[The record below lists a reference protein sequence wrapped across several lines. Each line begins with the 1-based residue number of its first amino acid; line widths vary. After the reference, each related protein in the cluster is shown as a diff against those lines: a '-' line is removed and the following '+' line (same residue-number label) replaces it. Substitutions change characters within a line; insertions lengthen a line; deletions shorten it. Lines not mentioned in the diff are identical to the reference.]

1 MSALQP
7 MAMGQGEQPAIHPFF
22 QRQRGSRLP
31 PMATSKDVVSSQTA
45 CEAEARLPVQSST
58 QSNASLTHSI
68 PTPRSLDPL
77 ALELDPNSARR
88 KRRKTEDVNEGT
100 RKASAENEPRQGDI
114 AVLLDQP
121 DVASSEPSC
130 EPNSVSHLHSPDG
143 VTSSG
148 MPDPVNGALQSR
160 SPPQKTM
167 KLNANGKL
175 LSSPVA
181 KQSDDASQKK
191 RRSKRAKAGT
201 QKSEQ
206 STKKL
211 VVLKYASEPDKTK
224 NIGQLIDKIISGQTK
239 YIPSRA
245 TVPPVPVA
253 VKPQPPK
260 PTHPFFLKPALRK
273 PDPCAEALSPS
284 SLSQGAPCATS
295 IPEAKPD
302 APRSASQPKLFSSFR
317 PRPKSPESIH
327 PVWPPKGFGHIR
339 GISGDSD
346 RQDEDLSYPVNIDQK
361 KAKMAAVQIL
371 DEESVLRT
379 WTNLNKDVPAALRLP
394 QRQTASGRDLQQAI
408 VPELSE
414 SAFADRANSIVSH
427 PAIERV
433 FSSIPHS
440 LTAFDRGEYDMSLW
454 TQKYAP
460 ESAAQ
465 VLQTSK
471 EAMMLRDWLKY
482 LTISAVDTG
491 KAAKDIEKAKEK
503 ADDKKRK
510 KKRKKADQL
519 DGFIVGSSDEEFE
532 MSEVTDSDDDE
543 LAGGVTVSSKRTVIR
558 SGDSDGVW
566 RSGAGKHRASNV
578 ILLSGPPG
586 CGKTASVYAVA
597 KELDFEVFEINP
609 GNRRTAK
616 DILERVGDM
625 TQNHLVHK
633 VTTGED
639 TSNDLSLGAAAPD
652 ESKQNKLMGFF
663 KPAVG
668 KKPKKDKK
676 AGQKDSRQEVDP
688 KRARSQKQSLILLE
702 EADILFEEDKQFW
715 SGVMALASQS
725 KRPIIITCND
735 ENLIPLEEISFHAI
749 LRYKPP
755 PQRSAVDYLL
765 VLAANEGHMLKR
777 EAVDDLYVA
786 TGRDL
791 RRTIMDLNFWC
802 QMAVGSEKSGLD
814 WIVDRWRKGT
824 DIGQDSDPLR
834 VISLNTYEPSMGWFS
849 RDMLLDNTLDS
860 RVESTQ
866 ELLYW
871 WQVSLQES
879 EEMADSSSE
888 VLSSTRT
895 TNSDATNLERLQR
908 LELQSDYADLRSVLD
923 VLCARCSL
931 DQKLDSIDNTI
942 PAISEKQRTNYIEG
956 YPLLQADLV
965 PDYSSLL
972 ASIGSTFEVLLSQT
986 FRDED
991 QKDIEAS
998 QAQNILEKVVAPRRA
1013 GTSKATLLTAFEPL
1027 RRADH
1032 LFPPPTGRLAP
1043 SFENGLGPLSED
1055 LAPYIRSIMA
1065 FDLRLEQYRLQL
1077 SGLLSENSGGSK
1089 RMRKTRASRA
1099 ALEGGSKAET
1109 RKERWFPPGTN
1120 PALILATGNKEW
1132 QDLLVRTGHFTVAS
1146 MRESSKEC
1154 TDLASESSG
1163 DGEI

>member
-1 MSALQP
+1 
-7 MAMGQGEQPAIHPFF
+7 
-22 QRQRGSRLP
+22 
-31 PMATSKDVVSSQTA
+31 
-45 CEAEARLPVQSST
+45 
-58 QSNASLTHSI
+58 
-68 PTPRSLDPL
+68 
-77 ALELDPNSARR
+77 
-88 KRRKTEDVNEGT
+88 
-100 RKASAENEPRQGDI
+100 
-114 AVLLDQP
+114 
-121 DVASSEPSC
+121 
-130 EPNSVSHLHSPDG
+130 
-143 VTSSG
+143 
-148 MPDPVNGALQSR
+148 
-160 SPPQKTM
+160 M
-167 KLNANGKL
+167 KLTANGKL

-181 KQSDDASQKK
+181 KQSDDTSQKK
-191 RRSKRAKAGT
+191 RRSKRAKAGS
-201 QKSEQ
+201 QGLEQ
-206 STKKL
+206 GKKKL

-224 NIGQLIDKIISGQTK
+224 NIGQLINKIISGQTK

-253 VKPQPPK
+253 QKPQPPK
-260 PTHPFFLKPALRK
+260 PTHPFFLKPTLRK
-273 PDPCAEALSPS
+273 PDPYAETLPPS
-284 SLSQGAPCATS
+284 NLSQGIPSTTS

-302 APRSASQPKLFSSFR
+302 VTRSASRPMLFSSFR
-317 PRPKSPESIH
+317 PRPKFPESIH
-327 PVWPPKGFGHIR
+327 PVWPPKGLGHVR
-339 GISGDSD
+339 GISGDWD
-346 RQDEDLSYPVNIDQK
+346 RREEDLSYPLNIDQK
-361 KAKMAAVQIL
+361 KAKMAAVQVL
-371 DEESVLRT
+371 DEENILRT

-394 QRQTASGRDLQQAI
+394 QRHTASGRDLQQAI

-414 SAFADRANSIVSH
+414 PTSADATNSIASH
-427 PAIERV
+427 PAISRV
-433 FSSIPHS
+433 FSSIPQS
-440 LTAFDRGEYDMSLW
+440 LNAFDRGEYDMSLW

-465 VLQTSK
+465 VLQMSK

-482 LTISAVDTG
+482 LMISAVDTG
-491 KAAKDIEKAKEK
+491 KPAKDNEKAKENG
-503 ADDKKRK
+503 DDKNRK

-519 DGFIVGSSDEEFE
+519 DGFIVNSSDDDFE
-532 MSEVTDSDDDE
+532 MSEVTASDDDE
-543 LAGGVTVSSKRTVIR
+543 LAGGVTVSSKKTVIR

-566 RSGAGKHRASNV
+566 RSGAGKHRTSNV

-609 GNRRTAK
+609 GNRRSAK

-625 TQNHLVHK
+625 TQNHLVHN

-639 TSNDLSLGAAAPD
+639 TSNNLSLGVGLDVPAPD
-652 ESKQNKLMGFF
+652 ESKQNKLVGFF

-676 AGQKDSRQEVDP
+676 AGQKDSQQKSDS

-715 SGVMALASQS
+715 SGVMALVSQS

-755 PQRSAVDYLL
+755 PQRPAVDYLL

-777 EAVDDLYVA
+777 EAVDDLYLA

-802 QMAVGSEKSGLD
+802 QMAIGSEKSGLD
-814 WIVDRWRKGT
+814 WIIDRWRKGAE
-824 DIGQDSDPLR
+824 IGQDSDRLR
-834 VISLNTYEPSMGWFS
+834 VVSLNTYEPSMGWFS

-860 RVESTQ
+860 RIESTQ
-866 ELLYW
+866 ELLHW
-871 WQVSLQES
+871 WQVSLQET

-888 VLSSTRT
+888 IVPMAGT
-895 TNSDATNLERLQR
+895 TNFDATNLERLQR

-931 DQKLDSIDNTI
+931 DQKLDSLDNTI
-942 PAISEKQRTNYIEG
+942 PAMSEKQRTNYIEG
-956 YPLLQADLV
+956 YPLLQADLM
-965 PDYSSLL
+965 PDYSSFLE
-972 ASIGSTFEVLLSQT
+972 SIGSTFEVFMGQT
-986 FRDED
+986 FRDEQ

-998 QAQNILEKVVAPRRA
+998 QARNVLEKVVAPRRA
-1013 GTSKATLLTAFEPL
+1013 GTSKATFLTAFEPL
-1027 RRADH
+1027 KRADH
-1032 LFPPPTGRLAP
+1032 LFPPPPGRLAP
-1043 SFENGLGPLSED
+1043 SVENRLGPLSED
-1055 LAPYIRSIMA
+1055 LAPYIRAITA

-1077 SGLLSENSGGSK
+1077 SGLLSENVGGNK

-1120 PALILATGNKEW
+1120 PALILTTGNKEW
-1132 QDLLVRTGHFTVAS
+1132 QDLLVRTGHFTVTS

-1154 TDLASESSG
+1154 SDLASESSG
-1163 DGEI
+1163 DGGI

>member
-1 MSALQP
+1 M
-7 MAMGQGEQPAIHPFF
+7 
-22 QRQRGSRLP
+22 
-31 PMATSKDVVSSQTA
+31 
-45 CEAEARLPVQSST
+45 
-58 QSNASLTHSI
+58 
-68 PTPRSLDPL
+68 
-77 ALELDPNSARR
+77 
-88 KRRKTEDVNEGT
+88 
-100 RKASAENEPRQGDI
+100 
-114 AVLLDQP
+114 LLDQP
-121 DVASSEPSC
+121 LATLNMPTDKSHSNLNVGADNVTPPPGVADVASTEPSR
-130 EPNSVSHLHSPDG
+130 EPNSASDLHSADS
-143 VTSSG
+143 VIASTG
-148 MPDPVNGALQSR
+148 MPDPVNGPLQSR
-160 SPPQKTM
+160 SPPPKTL

-191 RRSKRAKAGT
+191 RRSKRAKAGA
-201 QKSEQ
+201 QELEQ
-206 STKKL
+206 GTKKL
-211 VVLKYASEPDKTK
+211 VVLKYASEPGKTK

-253 VKPQPPK
+253 VKPQPAK
-260 PTHPFFLKPALRK
+260 PTHPFFLKPTQRK
-273 PDPCAEALSPS
+273 PDPCAEASSPS
-284 SLSQGAPCATS
+284 NLSQGAPGATS

-302 APRSASQPKLFSSFR
+302 VTSSASQPRLFSSFR

-339 GISGDSD
+339 GILVDSD
-346 RQDEDLSYPVNIDQK
+346 RRDEDSSYPVNIDQK

-379 WTNLNKDVPAALRLP
+379 WTNLNKDVPVTLRLP
-394 QRQTASGRDLQQAI
+394 QRQTASGKDLQQAI

-414 SAFADRANSIVSH
+414 SAFADKANSIVSH

-433 FSSIPHS
+433 FSSIPQS
-440 LTAFDRGEYDMSLW
+440 LTAFDRGEYDTSLW

-460 ESAAQ
+460 ECAAQ

-482 LTISAVDTG
+482 LMISAVDTG
-491 KAAKDIEKAKEK
+491 KPAKDIEKAKEK

-532 MSEVTDSDDDE
+532 MSEVTDSDNDE

-597 KELDFEVFEINP
+597 KELDFEVFEVNP
-609 GNRRTAK
+609 GNRRSAK

-639 TSNDLSLGAAAPD
+639 TSNDLSPGAATPD
-652 ESKQNKLMGFF
+652 ESKQNKLIGFF
-663 KPAVG
+663 KPAGG
-668 KKPKKDKK
+668 KKTKKDKK
-676 AGQKDSRQEVDP
+676 AGQKDSRQEVDS
-688 KRARSQKQSLILLE
+688 KRAQSQKQSLILLE
-702 EADILFEEDKQFW
+702 EADILFEEDRQFW
-715 SGVMALASQS
+715 SGVMALVSQS

-814 WIVDRWRKGT
+814 WIVDRWRKGAEM
-824 DIGQDSDPLR
+824 DQDSDSLR

-849 RDMLLDNTLDS
+849 RDMLLDDTLDS
-860 RVESTQ
+860 RIESTQ

-888 VLSSTRT
+888 IVSSART
-895 TNSDATNLERLQR
+895 TNSDATDLEHLQR

-931 DQKLDSIDNTI
+931 DQKLVRSIYQEDNSKADFDRTQLI
-942 PAISEKQRTNYIEG
+942 TQR
-956 YPLLQADLV
+956 
-965 PDYSSLL
+965 
-972 ASIGSTFEVLLSQT
+972 LLSLRSKERTISRVIHCCRQISCPIT
-986 FRDED
+986 PPFW
-991 QKDIEAS
+991 QV
-998 QAQNILEKVVAPRRA
+998 LEVRSRFLWDKLSETRIKISKLPRRR
-1013 GTSKATLLTAFEPL
+1013 TSWRKLWHRVVPAHPK
-1027 RRADH
+1027 
-1032 LFPPPTGRLAP
+1032 RL
-1043 SFENGLGPLSED
+1043 
-1055 LAPYIRSIMA
+1055 Y
-1065 FDLRLEQYRLQL
+1065 
-1077 SGLLSENSGGSK
+1077 
-1089 RMRKTRASRA
+1089 
-1099 ALEGGSKAET
+1099 
-1109 RKERWFPPGTN
+1109 
-1120 PALILATGNKEW
+1120 
-1132 QDLLVRTGHFTVAS
+1132 
-1146 MRESSKEC
+1146 
-1154 TDLASESSG
+1154 
-1163 DGEI
+1163 

>member
-1 MSALQP
+1 M
-7 MAMGQGEQPAIHPFF
+7 
-22 QRQRGSRLP
+22 
-31 PMATSKDVVSSQTA
+31 V
-45 CEAEARLPVQSST
+45 
-58 QSNASLTHSI
+58 
-68 PTPRSLDPL
+68 
-77 ALELDPNSARR
+77 LEHDPNSARR

-100 RKASAENEPRQGDI
+100 RKASAENEPRQGDS
-114 AVLLDQP
+114 AVLLDQPLATLNTPSDKTHFNPNVGVNNVTLPPGVP
-121 DVASSEPSC
+121 DVASSEPLC
-130 EPNSVSHLHSPDG
+130 GPNSASDLHNPGSMIAS
-143 VTSSG
+143 TA
-148 MPDPVNGALQSR
+148 MPDPADGALQSR

-191 RRSKRAKAGT
+191 RRSKRTKTGS
-201 QKSEQ
+201 QRSEQ

-211 VVLKYASEPDKTK
+211 VVLKYASEPDKTR
-224 NIGQLIDKIISGQTK
+224 NIGQLINKIISGHTK
-239 YIPSRA
+239 YIPSRT
-245 TVPPVPVA
+245 TVPPVSVA
-253 VKPQPPK
+253 KKPQPPK
-260 PTHPFFLKPALRK
+260 TTHPFFLKPALRK
-273 PDPCAEALSPS
+273 PDPCAEALPPS
-284 SLSQGAPCATS
+284 SLRQGAPGAAS
-295 IPEAKPD
+295 IPEAKHD
-302 APRSASQPKLFSSFR
+302 VTGSASQPRVFSSFR
-317 PRPKSPESIH
+317 PRPKFPESIH
-327 PVWPPKGFGHIR
+327 PVWPPRGLGHIR

-346 RQDEDLSYPVNIDQK
+346 RQDEDLSYPLNFDQK
-361 KAKMAAVQIL
+361 KAKMAAVRIL
-371 DEESVLRT
+371 DEESILRT
-379 WTNLNKDVPAALRLP
+379 WTNPNMDVPAALRLP
-394 QRQTASGRDLQQAI
+394 QRHTASGRDLQQAI
-408 VPELSE
+408 IPELSR
-414 SAFADRANSIVSH
+414 SAFADTANSIVSH
-427 PAIERV
+427 PAISRV
-433 FSSIPHS
+433 FSSIPQS
-440 LTAFDRGEYDMSLW
+440 LTAFDRGEYDTSLW

-465 VLQTSK
+465 VLQTTK
-471 EAMMLRDWLKY
+471 EALMLRDWLKY
-482 LTISAVDTG
+482 LMVSAVDTG
-491 KAAKDIEKAKEK
+491 KPAKDVENAKEK
-503 ADDKKRK
+503 AVDKKRK

-519 DGFIVGSSDEEFE
+519 DGFIVDSSDEEYE

-543 LAGGVTVSSKRTVIR
+543 LAGGVTVSSKKTVIR

-609 GNRRTAK
+609 GNRRSAK
-616 DILERVGDM
+616 DIVERVGDM
-625 TQNHLVHK
+625 TRNHLVHK

-639 TSNDLSLGAAAPD
+639 TSNDLSLGVGFDAPAPD

-663 KPAVG
+663 KPAAG

-676 AGQKDSRQEVDP
+676 AGQKDSRQEVDS

-715 SGVMALASQS
+715 SGVMALVSQS

-755 PQRSAVDYLL
+755 PQRPVVDYLL

-802 QMAVGSEKSGLD
+802 QMAIGSEKSGLD
-814 WIVDRWRKGT
+814 WIVDRWQKGAAI
-824 DIGQDSDPLR
+824 DQNRDPLR
-834 VISLNTYEPSMGWFS
+834 VISLNTYEPSMGWFG

-860 RVESTQ
+860 RIESTR

-888 VLSSTRT
+888 IVSSTRT
-895 TNSDATNLERLQR
+895 TKSHATNFERLQG

-931 DQKLDSIDNTI
+931 NQKLDSIDNTI
-942 PAISEKQRTNYIEG
+942 PAISDKQRTNYIEG

-965 PDYSSLL
+965 PDYSSLS
-972 ASIGSTFEVLLSQT
+972 ASIGSTFEVYMGQV
-986 FRDED
+986 FRDEH
-991 QKDIEAS
+991 QKDIESS
-998 QAQNILEKVVAPRRA
+998 QARNVLENVVAPRRA
-1013 GTSKATLLTAFEPL
+1013 GTCKATLLTAFEPL

-1032 LFPPPTGRLAP
+1032 LFPAPTGRLAP

-1055 LAPYIRSIMA
+1055 LAPYIRAIMA

-1077 SGLLSENSGGSK
+1077 SGLLSQNADGNK

-1132 QDLLVRTGHFTVAS
+1132 QDLLLRNGHFTMAS

-1154 TDLASESSG
+1154 SDLASESSG
-1163 DGEI
+1163 DGGI

>member
-1 MSALQP
+1 M
-7 MAMGQGEQPAIHPFF
+7 
-22 QRQRGSRLP
+22 
-31 PMATSKDVVSSQTA
+31 
-45 CEAEARLPVQSST
+45 
-58 QSNASLTHSI
+58 
-68 PTPRSLDPL
+68 LDPL
-77 ALELDPNSARR
+77 ALEYDPNSARR

-100 RKASAENEPRQGDI
+100 RKASAENGPRQGDI
-114 AVLLDQP
+114 AVLLGQPLATLNTPSDKTHSNPNVGANSVTPLPGVP

-130 EPNSVSHLHSPDG
+130 ERNSASHLHSLDS
-143 VTSSG
+143 VTSPG
-148 MPDPVNGALQSR
+148 MPDPVNGSLQPR

-224 NIGQLIDKIISGQTK
+224 NIGQLIDKIFSGQTK

-260 PTHPFFLKPALRK
+260 PTHPFFLKPAQRK

-284 SLSQGAPCATS
+284 SLRQGALCATS
-295 IPEAKPD
+295 ISEAKPD
-302 APRSASQPKLFSSFR
+302 VTRSASQPKLFSSFR

-339 GISGDSD
+339 GISEYSD

-361 KAKMAAVQIL
+361 KAKMAAIQIL

-433 FSSIPHS
+433 FSSIPQS

-471 EAMMLRDWLKY
+471 EAVMLRDWLKY

-597 KELDFEVFEINP
+597 RELDFEVFEINP
-609 GNRRTAK
+609 GTRRSAK

-652 ESKQNKLMGFF
+652 ESKQNKLVGFF

-668 KKPKKDKK
+668 KKPKKDKR
-676 AGQKDSRQEVDP
+676 AGQKDSRQVDP

-755 PQRSAVDYLL
+755 PQRYAVDYLL

-814 WIVDRWRKGT
+814 WIVDRWRKGA
-824 DIGQDSDPLR
+824 DIAQDSDPLR

-860 RVESTQ
+860 RVELTQ

-888 VLSSTRT
+888 IVSSTRT
-895 TNSDATNLERLQR
+895 TNSDTTNLQCLQR

-931 DQKLDSIDNTI
+931 DQKLVRSVSLEIASKLIPNFHRIRLITLYLLFLRSKGRTI
-942 PAISEKQRTNYIEG
+942 SRVIHYCRQTSFPITPPFWQALEVRSRYFWAKLSEMRIKKISKLPRHRTSWRKLWHRDVPARPKRLYSQHLNLSGEPIIYSL
-956 YPLLQADLV
+956 PLQA
-965 PDYSSLL
+965 
-972 ASIGSTFEVLLSQT
+972 G
-986 FRDED
+986 
-991 QKDIEAS
+991 
-998 QAQNILEKVVAPRRA
+998 
-1013 GTSKATLLTAFEPL
+1013 
-1027 RRADH
+1027 
-1032 LFPPPTGRLAP
+1032 
-1043 SFENGLGPLSED
+1043 
-1055 LAPYIRSIMA
+1055 
-1065 FDLRLEQYRLQL
+1065 
-1077 SGLLSENSGGSK
+1077 
-1089 RMRKTRASRA
+1089 
-1099 ALEGGSKAET
+1099 
-1109 RKERWFPPGTN
+1109 
-1120 PALILATGNKEW
+1120 
-1132 QDLLVRTGHFTVAS
+1132 
-1146 MRESSKEC
+1146 
-1154 TDLASESSG
+1154 
-1163 DGEI
+1163 